1 MKISEAIAA
10 CSAFAFLA
18 ILYFWDSLGADLI
31 IGGGD
36 NLFFFIP
43 IRKLWIQIAQSFS
56 FPLWNPHAN
65 MGMPLFASIQP
76 AILYPFSWFYFLF
89 SFNSVFN
96 FTIVIHYALAGF
108 FMYLL
113 VRSWKCGSE
122 GAAVSAFSFMFS
134 GYLFSVHRYLS
145 TLLPTVWVPLLLLL
159 IFSGILKKNKRY
171 IVSASLV
178 ASVMIFS
185 GGIETCYQIFPL
197 IAIIGL
203 FPNLLFEGDFKSGFW
218 TRFRLLALFGI
229 ILAGITAVQLG
240 PTLELSHWSIRR
252 YGLGEYEANVW
263 SLKLRDLFL
272 FFTLDFYG
280 YFGKTESYF
289 SDQNWLQTLYI
300 GLPSFLLAIYSFRRF
315 GEKSWTVVSIIA
327 ISILLALGK
336 NAFLFPFLRENLPL
350 FDSFRYPVKFI
361 FPMILII
368 SICAGI
374 GFDQLKKDILIKGQN
389 TTFVANILYLGV
401 GFIIG
406 FGLIDFFKPSLMN
419 QFEVLK
425 IMPPFYNEPWI
436 NLGNLQR
443 LLAFASIFCLFLFLS
458 AKRIKVNSW
467 LFFLP
472 VLVLGADLF
481 FGNHGLSFKVPVKYV
496 DEPSQN
502 MKFLA
507 SQPGVF
513 RTYVTKETKKDYYRK
528 KVKDQSLTY
537 EDQARFIRSL
547 TGVAYGI
554 NYVEGQTVM
563 RPYFFDNIRGILN
576 TMPIKN
582 RLNLLNLFN
591 VEYIVSAKELNLEG
605 LKLVRLEPGGLVE
618 NISSESLIALKENDT
633 IKIYQNEKNLP
644 RAFLAENCQVINN
657 ENDYPAI
664 FSRDDFNPRKKIL
677 LNKSPEG
684 LTCNDEIGSLNL
696 TEVVKILDYS
706 PNSIDL
712 EVHAEKN
719 RLLFLSDAFFPGW
732 EAIVNGKETEIY
744 RSNYAFR
751 SIVVRPGKQI
761 VRFEYNPTPFQ
772 TGRIISFISL
782 VFSLFIILKG
792 FRIRNPRLS
801 NQSID

>member
-1 MKISEAIAA
+1 MKIFEAVVAGIV
-10 CSAFAFLA
+10 FGVLA
-18 ILYFWDSLGADLI
+18 IFYFWDSLGPDLI

-43 IRKLWIQIAQSFS
+43 IRKLWIQISQSFS

-65 MGMPLFASIQP
+65 MGMPLFATVQP
-76 AILYPFSWFYFLF
+76 AIFYPFSWFYFLF

-96 FTIVIHYALAGF
+96 LTIVFHYSLAGF

-113 VRSWKCGSE
+113 ARSWRCGPE

-145 TLLPTVWVPLLLLL
+145 TLLPVVWVPLLLLL
-159 IFSGILKKNKRY
+159 FFSGILKKDKRY
-171 IVSASLV
+171 IVLASLV

-185 GGIETCYQIFPL
+185 GGVETCYQIFPL
-197 IAIIGL
+197 LGIIGL
-203 FPNLLFEGDFKSGFW
+203 FPNLLFEGDFENEFW
-218 TRFRLLALFGI
+218 VRFKLLTLFGI
-229 ILAGITAVQLG
+229 ILAGVAAVQLA

-263 SLKLRDLFL
+263 SLKLKDLFL

-280 YFGKTESYF
+280 YFGNTESYF
-289 SDQNWLQTLYI
+289 SEQNWLQTLYI

-315 GEKSWTVVSIIA
+315 KNKSWTIVSIVA
-327 ISILLALGK
+327 ISILLSLGK

-361 FPMILII
+361 FPTILAI

-374 GFDQLKKDILIKGQN
+374 GFDQLKKDIHEKEQN
-389 TTFVANILYLGV
+389 IFSELKILYLGV
-401 GFIIG
+401 GFILS
-406 FGLIDFFKPSLMN
+406 FGLIEFFKPSLIN

-425 IMPPFYNEPWI
+425 ITPPFYNEPWI

-443 LLAFASIFCLFLFLS
+443 LFAFASIFCLFFFLS
-458 AKRIKVNSW
+458 TKKMKSNSW
-467 LFFLP
+467 LFYLP

-481 FGNHGLSFKVPVKYV
+481 FGNHGLSFKVPSKYV

-507 SQPGVF
+507 SQPGIF

-528 KVKDQSLTY
+528 KVKSQTLTY

-547 TGVAYGI
+547 TGVPYGI

-591 VEYIVSAKELNLEG
+591 AKYIVSAQNLDLEG
-605 LKLVRLEPGGLVE
+605 LKLVHFEPDGLM
-618 NISSESLIALKENDT
+618 NNNSSESLNRLQENDT
-633 IKIYQNEKNLP
+633 IKIYQNDKVLP
-644 RAFLAENCQVINN
+644 RVFLAENCQVVKD
-657 ENDYPAI
+657 ENDYPVI

-677 LNKSPEG
+677 LDKSPEG
-684 LTCNDEIGSLNL
+684 LTCDSETKHLDSKELVEIINYG
-696 TEVVKILDYS
+696 T
-706 PNSIDL
+706 NSIDL
-712 EVHAEKN
+712 EVHAEEN
-719 RLLFLSDAFFPGW
+719 RLLFLSDAYFPGW
-732 EAIVNGKETEIY
+732 EASIDGKETEIY
-744 RSNYAFR
+744 RANYAFR
-751 SIVVRPGKQI
+751 SIVVRPGKQRI
-761 VRFEYNPTPFQ
+761 KFEYNPTPFKIGSLI
-772 TGRIISFISL
+772 TSLTL
-782 VFSLFIILKG
+782 VFIFFIALKG
-792 FRIRNPRLS
+792 YRNK
-801 NQSID
+801 NF

>member
-1 MKISEAIAA
+1 MKISEVIAA
-10 CSAFAFLA
+10 GCAFALLA
-18 ILYFWDSLGADLI
+18 IFYFWDSLGADSI

-65 MGMPLFASIQP
+65 IGMPLFATIQP
-76 AILYPFSWFYFLF
+76 AILYPFSWLYFLF

-113 VRSWKCGSE
+113 VRSWKCGPE

-159 IFSGILKKNKRY
+159 VFSGIIKKDKRY
-171 IVSASLV
+171 IVFASLV

-185 GGIETCYQIFPL
+185 GGIEACYQIFPL
-197 IAIIGL
+197 IAILGL
-203 FPNLLFEGDFKSGFW
+203 FPNLLFEGNFKSEFW
-218 TRFRLLALFGI
+218 TRFRLLSLFGTV
-229 ILAGITAVQLG
+229 LAGMTAVQLG

-280 YFGKTESYF
+280 YFGNTESYF
-289 SDQNWLQTLYI
+289 SEQNWLQTLYI
-300 GLPSFLLAIYSFRRF
+300 GLPPFLLAIYSFRRL
-315 GEKSWTVVSIIA
+315 GKKSWTVVSIIA
-327 ISILLALGK
+327 VSILLALGK

-374 GFDQLKKDILIKGQN
+374 GFDQLKKDILAKGQDAA
-389 TTFVANILYLGV
+389 FVVSILYLGV

-406 FGLIDFFKPSLMN
+406 FGLIEFFKPSLMS

-425 IMPPFYNEPWI
+425 IVPPFYNEPWI

-443 LLAFASIFCLFLFLS
+443 LLAFSSIFCLFLFLS
-458 AKRIKVNSW
+458 AKRMKVNSW
-467 LFFLP
+467 IFFLP
-472 VLVLGADLF
+472 ILVLGADLF
-481 FGNHGLSFKVPVKYV
+481 FGNHGLSFKVPAKHV
-496 DEPSQN
+496 DEPSEN

-528 KVKDQSLTY
+528 KVKSQKLTY

-547 TGVAYGI
+547 TGVAYGV

-591 VEYIVSAKELNLEG
+591 AKYIVSAKELNYEG
-605 LKLVRLEPGGLVE
+605 LKLIRLEPGGLAE
-618 NISSESLIALKENDT
+618 SISSESLTALKEKDT
-633 IKIYQNEKNLP
+633 IKIYQNEKVLP
-644 RAFLAENCQVINN
+644 RAFLAENCQVIKN

-664 FSRDDFNPRKKIL
+664 FSRDDFNPGKMVL

-684 LTCNDEIGSLNL
+684 LTCNNETRPL
-696 TEVVKILDYS
+696 TQNETVEILDYS

-712 EVHAEKN
+712 EVHAEKK

-732 EAIVNGKETEIY
+732 RAIINGEETEIY

-751 SIVVRPGKQI
+751 SIVIKPGKNL

-772 TGRIISFISL
+772 IGRIISFFAF
-782 VFSLFIILKG
+782 VFILFIILKG
-792 FRIRNPRLS
+792 YRTKSPSLS

>member
-10 CSAFAFLA
+10 CSAFALLA
-18 ILYFWDSLGADLI
+18 IFYFWDSLGADLI

-65 MGMPLFASIQP
+65 MGMPLFATIQP

-89 SFNSVFN
+89 PFNSVFN
-96 FTIVIHYALAGF
+96 FTIVIHYALAGL

-113 VRSWKCGSE
+113 VRSWKCGPE
-122 GAAVSAFSFMFS
+122 GAAVSALSFMFS
-134 GYLFSVHRYLS
+134 GYLFSIHRYLS

-159 IFSGILKKNKRY
+159 VFSGIIKKDKRY
-171 IVSASLV
+171 IVFSSLV

-185 GGIETCYQIFPL
+185 GGIETCYQVFPL
-197 IAIIGL
+197 IAILGL
-203 FPNLLFEGDFKSGFW
+203 FPNLLFDGDFKSEFW
-218 TRFRLLALFGI
+218 TRFKLLALFGVV
-229 ILAGITAVQLG
+229 LAGVTAVQLW

-280 YFGKTESYF
+280 YFGNTESYF
-289 SDQNWLQTLYI
+289 SEQNWLQTLYI
-300 GLPSFLLAIYSFRRF
+300 GLPSFLLAIYSFRRL
-315 GEKSWTVVSIIA
+315 GKKSWTIVSIIA

-336 NAFLFPFLRENLPL
+336 NAFLFPFLRDNLPL

-368 SICAGI
+368 SVCAGI
-374 GFDQLKKDILIKGQN
+374 GFDQLKKDILIKEQN
-389 TTFVANILYLGV
+389 SAFIANILYLGV

-406 FGLIDFFKPSLMN
+406 FGLIEFFKPSLMN

-425 IMPPFYNEPWI
+425 IIPPFYNEPWI

-443 LLAFASIFCLFLFLS
+443 LLAFASIFCLFLFFS
-458 AKRIKVNSW
+458 AKRIQINPW

-481 FGNHGLSFKVPVKYV
+481 FGNHGLSFKVPAKYV
-496 DEPSQN
+496 DESSQN

-528 KVKDQSLTY
+528 KVKNQNLTY

-547 TGVAYGI
+547 TGVAYGL

-591 VEYIVSAKELNLEG
+591 VKYIVSAEELNLEG
-605 LKLVRLEPGGLVE
+605 LKLVRLEPGGLVG
-618 NISSESLIALKENDT
+618 NTPSESLAVLKEEDT
-633 IKIYQNEKNLP
+633 IRIYQNEKVLP
-644 RAFLAENCQVINN
+644 RAFLAESCQVVKD
-657 ENDYPAI
+657 ENDYPVI
-664 FSRDDFNPRKKIL
+664 FSRNDFNPGKKVL
-677 LNKSPEG
+677 LNKSPDG
-684 LTCNDEIGSLNL
+684 LTCNNETRFLNP

-712 EVHAEKN
+712 EVHADKN

-732 EAIVNGKETEIY
+732 EAIINEEETEIY
-744 RSNYAFR
+744 RANYAFR
-751 SIVVRPGKQI
+751 SIVVKPGKNV
-761 VRFEYNPTPFQ
+761 VRFKYNPTSFRI
-772 TGRIISFISL
+772 GRIISFFSL
-782 VFSLFIILKG
+782 VFFLFIILKG
-792 FRIRNPRLS
+792 YRIKK
-801 NQSID
+801 Q